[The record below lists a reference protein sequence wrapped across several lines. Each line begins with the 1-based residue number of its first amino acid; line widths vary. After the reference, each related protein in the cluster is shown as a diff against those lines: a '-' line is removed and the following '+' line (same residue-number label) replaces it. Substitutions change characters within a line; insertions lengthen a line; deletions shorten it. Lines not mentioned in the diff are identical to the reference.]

1 MSEKLYRSN
10 NQRMILGVCG
20 GIAERFGWDPTLVRL
35 AFVLLFFTGGSGL
48 LAYLVGAIVIPR
60 APQLGPG
67 EQMRAIQQS
76 APTSLTRR

>member
-10 NQRMILGVCG
+10 NERMFLGVCG

-35 AFVLLFFTGGSGL
+35 AFVLLFFTGPGL
-48 LAYLVGAIVIPR
+48 LVYLVSAIVIPR
-60 APQLGPG
+60 APQLGAG

-76 APTSLTRR
+76 PPTSLSRR